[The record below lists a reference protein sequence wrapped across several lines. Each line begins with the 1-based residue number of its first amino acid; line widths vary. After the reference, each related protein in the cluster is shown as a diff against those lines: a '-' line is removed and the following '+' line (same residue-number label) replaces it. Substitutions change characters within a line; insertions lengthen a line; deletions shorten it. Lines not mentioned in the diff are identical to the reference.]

1 MKWALCGL
9 TFALCVALA
18 VATAS
23 FRATNLR
30 LRSELELQYRS
41 LEAHDIELRR
51 LSLLAAEQA
60 TPERLCEQLRALL
73 QKGGPVRPQESA
85 SWQ

>member
-1 MKWALCGL
+1 MRWALCGL

-30 LRSELELQYRS
+30 LRSEMERDFRALKAR
-41 LEAHDIELRR
+41 DIEVRR
-51 LSLLAAEQA
+51 LSLLAAEHA
-60 TPERLCEQLRALL
+60 TPERLADRLRKEL
-73 QKGGPVRPQESA
+73 QQAGGTAPRRVV
-85 SWQ
+85 SW